1 MTKSIKP
8 PEDHLGEFEPAV
20 PNPIPGPIPGPVVDQ
35 PKPKQKR
42 VFRMWRA
49 WCLIIEAVAENIKD
63 ADIVEMTNMFRMAF
77 RSFLATIIVCGFG
90 YLLYEIA
97 LIPETEE
104 EKLNRF
110 VGVILGYVAGVL
122 TMAVGFYFGGQDRT
136 KKSEPDTSS
145 TTTTSSSNTRE
156 EPK

>member
-1 MTKSIKP
+1 MKNPIKP
-8 PEDHLGEFEPAV
+8 SEEKMEFM
-20 PNPIPGPIPGPVVDQ
+20 PNPIDEQPVNPVEEQ
-35 PKPKQKR
+35 PAPEVKTIG
-42 VFRMWRA
+42 MWA
-49 WCLIIEAVAENIKD
+49 AVCLIVQAIAQNVRD

-97 LIPETEE
+97 MVPESEE
-104 EKLNRF
+104 SKLNRF

-136 KKSEPDTSS
+136 KKP
-145 TTTTSSSNTRE
+145 E
-156 EPK
+156 EPKPLIGEEPK